1 MGAVLDAYRRYRQ
14 LLFAGDYQRLS
25 EVADEQWIENC
36 VGLTGWTV
44 GLDVAATNFAAGIA
58 RAFSEL
64 SGEELD
70 LLEKD
75 DTLVISGRATALHCG
90 SFLGVEPTGKRV
102 AWDFV
107 DIYRVGSHGRINW
120 HFFITDWNY
129 VRLQLLGEAPDLP
142 ATPARRAV
150 QAERKG

>member
-25 EVADEQWIENC
+25 EVADEQWIETC

-75 DTLVISGRATALHCG
+75 DTLVISGRKALSG
-90 SFLGVEPTGKRV
+90 SSGRTRTYNPPVNSRML
-102 AWDFV
+102 
-107 DIYRVGSHGRINW
+107 YR
-120 HFFITDWNY
+120 
-129 VRLQLLGEAPDLP
+129 
-142 ATPARRAV
+142 
-150 QAERKG
+150 